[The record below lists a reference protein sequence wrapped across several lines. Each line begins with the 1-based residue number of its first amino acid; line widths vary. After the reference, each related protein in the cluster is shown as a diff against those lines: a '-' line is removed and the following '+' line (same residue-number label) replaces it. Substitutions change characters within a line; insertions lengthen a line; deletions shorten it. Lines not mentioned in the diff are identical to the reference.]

1 MTNTNTNA
9 ENQNAENQNAENQ
22 NAENQND
29 EMHLRLWAAVAAAQ
43 GRGDATHRPENRTAF
58 AMILYMAGINQGLK
72 MFTPGTPARRAYY
85 EAQCEGLIARLDAL
99 TPTPDA
105 HPCGWA
111 VADEHNAHYAGAC
124 ACYG

>member
-22 NAENQND
+22 NAENQNDENQND

-72 MFTPGTPARRAYY
+72 MAPLPAEPITRPNARASSR
-85 EAQCEGLIARLDAL
+85 ASMR
-99 TPTPDA
+99 
-105 HPCGWA
+105 
-111 VADEHNAHYAGAC
+111 
-124 ACYG
+124 